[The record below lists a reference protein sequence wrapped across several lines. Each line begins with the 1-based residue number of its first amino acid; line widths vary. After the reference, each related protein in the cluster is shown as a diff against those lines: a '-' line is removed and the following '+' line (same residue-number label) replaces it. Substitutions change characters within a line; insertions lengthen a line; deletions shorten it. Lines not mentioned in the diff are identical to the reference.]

1 MRPCTIS
8 LGKNTSSS
16 SPSYNK
22 LTFDQ
27 QRLVELLARD
37 IGIRK
42 KLISIQF
49 MLLPY
54 LEIIHRKLPIAQNL
68 MKKDTHLSTHE
79 GLVTLA
85 TNLEIQIKSLQ
96 VACDN

>member
-1 MRPCTIS
+1 MRACTIS

-22 LTFDQ
+22 LKFDQ

-42 KLISIQF
+42 KLYSIQF
-49 MLLPY
+49 MLL
-54 LEIIHRKLPIAQNL
+54 LDSEIIQMELSISQSL
-68 MKKDTHLSTHE
+68 SKKDTHFSSVE
-79 GLVTLA
+79 
-85 TNLEIQIKSLQ
+85 SLIDLT
-96 VACDN
+96 A